1 MDHVAIQFKP
11 RRALIL
17 APHTDD
23 GEFGC
28 GGSIARFLEDGTE
41 VFYVAFSICEE
52 SVPEG
57 FKKDALADEVR
68 QATSTLGI
76 PPKNLII
83 RSYPV
88 RRFPDHRQE
97 VLEDLVRIRAEVS
110 PDLVFLPC
118 SHDIH
123 QDHQVIGAEGVR
135 AFKTATLL
143 GYEVPWNNLTMNFS
157 ALVVINEGHLEK
169 KLAALACYKTQEHR
183 HYAKEETIRCLARSR
198 GLLIAQKYAEA
209 FQLIRL
215 VF

>member
-1 MDHVAIQFKP
+1 MDIQFKP

-97 VLEDLVRIRAEVS
+97 VLEDLVRIIRS
-110 PDLVFLPC
+110 KR
-118 SHDIH
+118 S
-123 QDHQVIGAEGVR
+123 
-135 AFKTATLL
+135 
-143 GYEVPWNNLTMNFS
+143 LT
-157 ALVVINEGHLEK
+157 
-169 KLAALACYKTQEHR
+169 R
-183 HYAKEETIRCLARSR
+183 KES
-198 GLLIAQKYAEA
+198 EA
-209 FQLIRL
+209 
-215 VF
+215 

>member
-1 MDHVAIQFKP
+1 VAIQFKP
-11 RRALIL
+11 QRALIL

-28 GGSIARFLEDGTE
+28 GGTIARFLEEGVE
-41 VFYVAFSICEE
+41 IFYVAFSICEE

-68 QATSTLGI
+68 EATGTLGV
-76 PPKNLII
+76 PSKNLII

-97 VLEDLVRIRAEVS
+97 ILEDLVRVRAELS
-110 PDLVFLPC
+110 PDLVFVPS

-123 QDHQVIGAEGVR
+123 QDHQVIAAEGLR
-135 AFKTATLL
+135 AFKTSTLL
-143 GYEVPWNNLTMNFS
+143 GYEVPWNNLSMNFS
-157 ALVVINEGHLEK
+157 AVVVLNESHLGK
-169 KLAALACYKTQEHR
+169 KLAALACYKTQGHR
-183 HYAKEETIRCLARSR
+183 YYAKEDMIRSLAQTR
-198 GLLIAQKYAEA
+198 GLLVWQKYAEA

>member
-1 MDHVAIQFKP
+1 MDIQFKP

-123 QDHQVIGAEGVR
+123 QDHQVIAAEGLR

-157 ALVVINEGHLEK
+157 A
-169 KLAALACYKTQEHR
+169 CYKTQGHR
-183 HYAKEETIRCLARSR
+183 YYAKEGMIRSLAQSR
-198 GLLIAQKYAEA
+198 GLLVWQKYAEA

-215 VF
+215 VV